1 MTKPRSRAWFLVLGI
16 LMASALAAFPA
27 AAADRPAIVLTAF
40 GTSTA
45 AQDTYRHIDALAKKR
60 FPGYEIRWAFTS
72 HKVRKKVWEES
83 GQELKDLPQTLG
95 ELRTAGL
102 TQVAVQSLHMVPGEE
117 WDKKVV
123 EAGRQFPG
131 LKVAL
136 GKPLLSSEADQ
147 VRVLKSLA
155 KTFPRD
161 LKKTAVVLVGHGSP
175 HPQGEAA
182 YLAFE
187 RRLRSRYPGQNVFF
201 GVIEGKPSR
210 EAALEEVAKS
220 GVSSVVLIPFLV
232 VAGEH
237 VHKDIL
243 GDEPDSWK
251 SRLLAQRPYRIDG
264 RGQGLGYEDEIIGIF
279 LDHLNEALKS
289 LGK

>member
-147 VRVLKSLA
+147 VRVQIEKLGWE
-155 KTFPRD
+155 
-161 LKKTAVVLVGHGSP
+161 VLDEKGGSK
-175 HPQGEAA
+175 
-182 YLAFE
+182 
-187 RRLRSRYPGQNVFF
+187 V
-201 GVIEGKPSR
+201 K
-210 EAALEEVAKS
+210 
-220 GVSSVVLIPFLV
+220 
-232 VAGEH
+232 
-237 VHKDIL
+237 
-243 GDEPDSWK
+243 
-251 SRLLAQRPYRIDG
+251 RIKG
-264 RGQGLGYEDEIIGIF
+264 
-279 LDHLNEALKS
+279 
-289 LGK
+289 